1 MSFYRDLRL
10 MRCLILMRVVYRIF
24 VDNVAI
30 REFKNVFAQ
39 TGVPYLNNQSMVIIG
54 SLWDGDSWAC
64 QGGSIKLNWLDA
76 PFIAS
81 YSGFNLIKGCAV
93 PPNTI
98 AGCKN
103 SAIAK
108 YTVAPSVQAH
118 RNNQMII
125 VKKKYLGYNYCTDKS
140 RYPTTP
146 PECAYNII

>member
-1 MSFYRDLRL
+1 
-10 MRCLILMRVVYRIF
+10 MRVVNRIF

-39 TGVPYLNNQSMVIIG
+39 TGVPYLNNQSMAIIG

-103 SAIAK
+103 SATAK

-146 PECAYNII
+146 PECAYNIIWNPRTNTNQILDG